1 MKSIKDYIKQC
12 EKKRCLIM
20 ITIGAVIVASTI
32 SLVLI
37 RHHLHKSTP
46 YEATAYISTEEST
59 TQIVTEQLQSVS
71 ETEAPETSV
80 PSTKK
85 NPPKVKPVGTTV
97 PVEKYEAPITERTEQ
112 PSIDYSSN
120 SLKLLNVPYINQ
132 NEKYPTDCESV
143 SAVMALRY
151 AGYNISP
158 ENYIDAHLPKGTK
171 PFYDSTGNMFGDD
184 PRECFLGNPYAKNGW
199 GCYAPVIQKGL
210 NEVIDR
216 SRHKVLNVTG
226 SSMSE
231 LCKKYID
238 NDYPVIIWATQGM
251 SAPRTGKTWYFL
263 DKEGTFT
270 WIAPNHCLLLV
281 GYDDGGY
288 YFNDPQ
294 TDKNY
299 RYEKSIVESRFA
311 SLGKQALVIVKYVPP
326 VTETMTE
333 ETSREIISSETSTK
347 ETTQE
352 LATET
357 SAELTAVE
365 NEVI

>member
-12 EKKRCLIM
+12 EKKQWLIM

-46 YEATAYISTEEST
+46 YEATTYISTEEST

-71 ETEAPETSV
+71 ETEMTETSA

-97 PVEKYEAPITERTEQ
+97 PVEKDEAPITEKTEQ

-132 NEKYPTDCESV
+132 NEKYPTGCESV
-143 SAVMALRY
+143 SAVMALKY

-158 ENYIDAHLPKGTK
+158 ENYIDNHLPKGTK

-210 NEVIDR
+210 NEVIDH

-226 SSMSE
+226 STMSE
-231 LCKKYID
+231 LCKNYID

-270 WIAPNHCLLLV
+270 WISPNHCLLLV

-299 RYEKSIVESRFA
+299 RYEKNIVESRFA

-326 VTETMTE
+326 TTETTTAE
-333 ETSREIISSETSTK
+333 APQETVLSETSTQ
-347 ETTQE
+347 EATQE
-352 LATET
+352 TVTEKSAEPTASATE
-357 SAELTAVE
+357 L
-365 NEVI
+365 I